1 MQPRNILR
9 KLTLMIQLHSH
20 WIPKQLAK
28 PKGKH
33 LHVSDGSANWLM
45 PKLDHRLR
53 VIGQGIILYASCCL
67 SILQKQSSRWTST
80 TTPLAISVIGSRN
93 SNGWSVISRK
103 SQVRKLEQDS
113 HWLMTILK
121 SNIMKSWSRRS
132 MVEISQAD
140 RLIKFF
146 CSWQLSIFL
155 RIGCIVTSKVVG
167 SWWMHMFA

>member
-1 MQPRNILR
+1 MQLHNILR
-9 KLTLMIQLHSH
+9 RLTLMIQLYSQ

-67 SILQKQSSRWTST
+67 FILQKQGSRWTST
-80 TTPLAISVIGSRN
+80 TTPSAISVIGSRN
-93 SNGWSVISRK
+93 SNGWFVISRK

-113 HWLMTILK
+113 HWLMTV
-121 SNIMKSWSRRS
+121 MKSWSGRS

-146 CSWQLSIFL
+146 CSWQLSLFL
-155 RIGCIVTSKVVG
+155 HIGCIVTSKVIG